1 MAERVIPAGALELIG
16 IGGGVTFVQAPH
28 SPFCIS
34 IRKALDAAGAPY
46 TLFNTGIG
54 DRQPVIQLTG
64 GAYYHVPVI
73 VDADRSPAVVVYES
87 RDDKMEVA
95 EYTDAKFGLGLFP
108 DEHAGLNDLL
118 VRYVES
124 ELEDV
129 AFRIDDAFLVPT
141 VSDLMERTMLRRH
154 KERKFGKGC
163 IDEWRAQLPQLLA
176 KLVDLLQPIEQRLA
190 RSRFLLGD
198 RPVYA
203 DYALY
208 GVLGNLTY
216 TGDNEIPAD
225 VPHVCR
231 WHAQLDALKLE
242 SRTPVPA

>member
-1 MAERVIPAGALELIG
+1 MGERTIPSGVLELLG
-16 IGGGVTFVQAPH
+16 IGRGVTYVQAPH

-34 IRKALDAAGAPY
+34 IHAALDAAGAPY

-54 DRQPVIQLTG
+54 DRQAVIQLTG

-87 RDDKMEVA
+87 RDDGMDVA
-95 EYTDAKFGLGLFP
+95 QYADAKFGLGLFP
-108 DEHAGLNDLL
+108 AEHAGLNDLL

-129 AFRIDDAFLVPT
+129 AFRIDDAFLIPT
-141 VSDLMERTMLRRH
+141 ISDLMERTLLLRH

-163 IDEWRAQLPQLLA
+163 VDQWRSQLPQLLA
-176 KLVDLLQPIEQRLA
+176 KLTDLLQPVEAML
-190 RSRFLLGD
+190 SRRPFLLGD
-198 RPVYA
+198 TPVYA

-216 TGDNEIPAD
+216 TGDNEIPATLTNIR
-225 VPHVCR
+225 R
-231 WHAQLDALKLE
+231 WHTDLTAYRL
-242 SRTPVPA
+242 PARS

>member
-1 MAERVIPAGALELIG
+1 MAERTVPPGVLDLLG
-16 IGGGVTFVQAPH
+16 IGQGLTFVQAPH

-34 IRKALDAAGAPY
+34 IRHALDAAGAPY

-54 DRQPVIQLTG
+54 DRQSVIQLTG

-73 VDADRSPAVVVYES
+73 VDAGRSPAVVVYEG
-87 RDDKMEVA
+87 RDDGMDVA
-95 EYTDAKFGLGLFP
+95 QYADAKFGLGLFP
-108 DEHAGLNDLL
+108 KDKAGLNDLL

-141 VSDLMERTMLRRH
+141 IPDLMERTLLRRH

-163 IDEWRAQLPQLLA
+163 IEQWREQLPALLA
-176 KLVDLLQPIEQRLA
+176 KLTDLLQPVERILGNTP
-190 RSRFLLGD
+190 FLLGD
-198 RPVYA
+198 SPVYA
-203 DYALY
+203 DYALF

-216 TGDNEIPAD
+216 TGDNEIPSTLGNIR
-225 VPHVCR
+225 R
-231 WHAQLDALKLE
+231 WHERLTAHRLQAR
-242 SRTPVPA
+242 S